1 MLFTNDT
8 LICTI
13 AELIRCSLT
22 RIDTDSDL
30 IIRVLRAIAL
40 TVRKVLSP
48 RALVGVSTNSC
59 QCGRSASALGSLY
72 KARRERG
79 KRNAKVEP

>member
-1 MLFTNDT
+1 MLFANDA

-13 AELIRCSLT
+13 AELIRYSLT

-40 TVRKVLSP
+40 TVRKVPSP
-48 RALVGVSTNSC
+48 SVLVAVN
-59 QCGRSASALGSLY
+59 ASALLDL
-72 KARRERG
+72 AR
-79 KRNAKVEP
+79 